1 MNSDMK
7 TIEKK
12 QRPRVAVYCSS
23 REELEQSV
31 VEGSRMIARAIGE
44 CEADLV
50 YGGVNAGLMHE
61 VAAAAKK
68 GGAKIIGVVPEVFIH
83 RADPLCDEIVKARDL
98 NDRKGLMIGMA
109 DVFIVLPGGIGTI
122 DEWISTLSDIMV
134 REKVDPTADR
144 PILVWNHDDMYSGM
158 ASQLRATADS
168 VYARGKRVDRSLLF
182 SSAADLVACFSQIVK
197 GLGSKV

>member
-1 MNSDMK
+1 M
-7 TIEKK
+7 EKK
-12 QRPRVAVYCSS
+12 ETRGRRRAAVYCSS
-23 REELEQSV
+23 REGLEQSV
-31 VEGSRMIARAIGE
+31 VEGSRMIAQTIGE
-44 CEADLV
+44 CGTDLV

-61 VAAAAKK
+61 VAAAAKES
-68 GGAKIIGVVPEVFIH
+68 GAKVTGVVPEVFAH